1 MLSTLSKIILKICIK
16 FSNFFHDIYEEESYM
31 NLSIRDHIIN
41 NFKGDDYDTL
51 RQAIDESVASQDEI
65 TLPGL
70 GVFLEIIWENADQEL
85 KNQLLEIIKERVK
98 RGENEEKEEA

>member
-1 MLSTLSKIILKICIK
+1 M
-16 FSNFFHDIYEEESYM
+16 DM
-31 NLSIRDHIIN
+31 NIREHIIN

-51 RQAIDESVASQDEI
+51 RKAIDESVEEQDEV

-85 KNQLLEIIKERVK
+85 KNQLIEIIRKRVEK
-98 RGENEEKEEA
+98 GLAENN